1 MASIKKRKSTFSVIY
16 WYLDNA
22 GERKQKWDTLE
33 TKKEA
38 KQRKAFV
45 EYYQEKYGYVIV
57 PLEEQFAR
65 QIDESKK
72 ELDSTDE
79 DITLCDFLKIFVN
92 LYGTSKWS
100 PSTFSSKVGTIENYI
115 NPLIGD
121 WKLNE
126 ITTKKLSAYY
136 NDLLSVPEVPR
147 ANRKATGRCVQ
158 PANIKKIHDI
168 IRCALNQ
175 AIRWEYIDTNKRN
188 PASLA
193 TLPKVPKVKRKVWSV
208 DTFREAI
215 QQSDD
220 DLLTICM
227 HLAFSCSMRI
237 GEITGLTW
245 EDVIIDE
252 QSIATNNAR
261 VIINKELSRVN
272 AQAMQKLKE
281 KDIIK
286 IFPTQKPHCTTR
298 LVLKTP
304 KTETSNRTVWLPKT
318 VAELLVQYQ
327 KDQKELQEFLGDA
340 YNNYNLVIALENGNP
355 VESRIVRDRFQK
367 LCEQNGYEQV
377 VFHSLRHLS
386 TGYKLKMTNGDVKS
400 VQGDTGHAEA
410 EMVTDVYS
418 EIIDEDRRYNAQ
430 KMDEQ
435 FYSTLNHDS
444 EMQPQ
449 NEEVQPENNGLS
461 DSDMEL
467 LQFLKSLTPEMKT
480 SVYKGYK
487 RDKIEMRGDR
497 AEISDFPLYLNT
509 VAGGLDCRDQTIGG
523 FSFVVKIY
531 AVPVV
536 EIIG

>member
-252 QSIATNNAR
+252 EAIANNNAK

-340 YNNYNLVIALENGNP
+340 YNN
-355 VESRIVRDRFQK
+355 
-367 LCEQNGYEQV
+367 
-377 VFHSLRHLS
+377 LS

-467 LQFLKSLTPEMKT
+467 LQLLKSLTPEMK
-480 SVYKGYK
+480 
-487 RDKIEMRGDR
+487 EMLLKQS
-497 AEISDFPLYLNT
+497 AS
-509 VAGGLDCRDQTIGG
+509 
-523 FSFVVKIY
+523 K
-531 AVPVV
+531 
-536 EIIG
+536 

>member
-208 DTFREAI
+208 NTFREAI

-237 GEITGLTW
+237 GEIKGKRYYQDFSDTK
-245 EDVIIDE
+245 
-252 QSIATNNAR
+252 ATLH
-261 VIINKELSRVN
+261 NK
-272 AQAMQKLKE
+272 ACI
-281 KDIIK
+281 KD
-286 IFPTQKPHCTTR
+286 T
-298 LVLKTP
+298 
-304 KTETSNRTVWLPKT
+304 
-318 VAELLVQYQ
+318 
-327 KDQKELQEFLGDA
+327 KDRNK
-340 YNNYNLVIALENGNP
+340 
-355 VESRIVRDRFQK
+355 
-367 LCEQNGYEQV
+367 
-377 VFHSLRHLS
+377 
-386 TGYKLKMTNGDVKS
+386 
-400 VQGDTGHAEA
+400 
-410 EMVTDVYS
+410 
-418 EIIDEDRRYNAQ
+418 
-430 KMDEQ
+430 
-435 FYSTLNHDS
+435 
-444 EMQPQ
+444 
-449 NEEVQPENNGLS
+449 
-461 DSDMEL
+461 
-467 LQFLKSLTPEMKT
+467 
-480 SVYKGYK
+480 
-487 RDKIEMRGDR
+487 
-497 AEISDFPLYLNT
+497 
-509 VAGGLDCRDQTIGG
+509 
-523 FSFVVKIY
+523 
-531 AVPVV
+531 
-536 EIIG
+536 

>member
-1 MASIKKRKSTFSVIY
+1 MKPSDFQKTVMCRFDSCLKKTVFGVVKDYYKELKKNQAEAIPFCELPDIIIDKVAI
-16 WYLDNA
+16 
-22 GERKQKWDTLE
+22 WDTYKTDYTTFNICGHDIYVYDDEL
-33 TKKEA
+33 A
-38 KQRKAFV
+38 K
-45 EYYQEKYGYVIV
+45 VIKQ
-57 PLEEQFAR
+57 LSDR
-65 QIDESKK
+65 
-72 ELDSTDE
+72 
-79 DITLCDFLKIFVN
+79 
-92 LYGTSKWS
+92 YR
-100 PSTFSSKVGTIENYI
+100 ENV
-115 NPLIGD
+115 LM
-121 WKLNE
+121 
-126 ITTKKLSAYY
+126 YY

-355 VESRIVRDRFQK
+355 VESRIMRDRFQK
-367 LCEQNGYEQV
+367 LCEQHGYEKV
-377 VFHSLRHLS
+377 VFHNLRHLS
-386 TGYKLKMTNGDVKS
+386 TGYKLKMTNG
-400 VQGDTGHAEA
+400 
-410 EMVTDVYS
+410 
-418 EIIDEDRRYNAQ
+418 
-430 KMDEQ
+430 
-435 FYSTLNHDS
+435 
-444 EMQPQ
+444 
-449 NEEVQPENNGLS
+449 
-461 DSDMEL
+461 
-467 LQFLKSLTPEMKT
+467 
-480 SVYKGYK
+480 
-487 RDKIEMRGDR
+487 
-497 AEISDFPLYLNT
+497 
-509 VAGGLDCRDQTIGG
+509 
-523 FSFVVKIY
+523 VVKWYKAIQ
-531 AVPVV
+531 VMQKQKWLQTF
-536 EIIG
+536 IQKS

>member
-1 MASIKKRKSTFSVIY
+1 M
-16 WYLDNA
+16 N
-22 GERKQKWDTLE
+22 
-33 TKKEA
+33 
-38 KQRKAFV
+38 KAV
-45 EYYQEKYGYVIV
+45 RYVCACSEPSEIV
-57 PLEEQFAR
+57 R
-65 QIDESKK
+65 R
-72 ELDSTDE
+72 
-79 DITLCDFLKIFVN
+79 DFLKIFVN

-100 PSTFSSKVGTIENYI
+100 PSTFSNKVGTIENYI

-245 EDVIIDE
+245 EDVVIDE

-281 KDIIK
+281 KDILK

-304 KTETSNRTVWLPKT
+304 KTKTSVRKIFLPST
-318 VAELLVQYQ
+318 VAQMLLERKKQI
-327 KDQKELQEFLGDA
+327 DEMKELFGDE
-340 YNNYNLVIALENGNP
+340 YLDYDLVFCHSSGRPMEGQVINRALK
-355 VESRIVRDRFQK
+355 K
-367 LCEQNGYEQV
+367 LIQDNDLPDV
-377 VFHSLRHLS
+377 VFHSFRHAS
-386 TGYKLKMTNGDVKS
+386 ITYKLKWNGGDMKS
-400 VQGDTGHAEA
+400 VQGDSGHARMD
-410 EMVTDVYS
+410 MVADVYS
-418 EIIDEDRRYNAQ
+418 HIIDEDRRYNAQ
-430 KMDEQ
+430 KFEEQ
-435 FYSTLNHDS
+435 FYNAKGLKNAEEGKTAPMPKFETSVELLDP
-444 EMQPQ
+444 MA
-449 NEEVQPENNGLS
+449 EVQKGSEVEEEKPAENSADENAALLAKLLS
-461 DSDMEL
+461 NPDTAAL
-467 LQFLKSLTPEMKT
+467 LKALAKT
-480 SVYKGYK
+480 
-487 RDKIEMRGDR
+487 I
-497 AEISDFPLYLNT
+497 
-509 VAGGLDCRDQTIGG
+509 
-523 FSFVVKIY
+523 
-531 AVPVV
+531 
-536 EIIG
+536 

>member
-79 DITLCDFLKIFVN
+79 DITLRDFLKIFVN

-467 LQFLKSLTPEMKT
+467 LQLLKSLTPEMKAMLLKQ
-480 SVYKGYK
+480 SASK
-487 RDKIEMRGDR
+487 
-497 AEISDFPLYLNT
+497 
-509 VAGGLDCRDQTIGG
+509 
-523 FSFVVKIY
+523 
-531 AVPVV
+531 
-536 EIIG
+536 

>member
-1 MASIKKRKSTFSVIY
+1 M
-16 WYLDNA
+16 
-22 GERKQKWDTLE
+22 
-33 TKKEA
+33 
-38 KQRKAFV
+38 
-45 EYYQEKYGYVIV
+45 IV

-298 LVLKTP
+298 LVFLMLVSVIVFVGINDGISVLSLYNRSHGRSSLFIIQPFIKAGLYNAVSGFEHYCLKTP
-304 KTETSNRTVWLPKT
+304 LFD
-318 VAELLVQYQ
+318 ELIY
-327 KDQKELQEFLGDA
+327 
-340 YNNYNLVIALENGNP
+340 
-355 VESRIVRDRFQK
+355 
-367 LCEQNGYEQV
+367 
-377 VFHSLRHLS
+377 
-386 TGYKLKMTNGDVKS
+386 
-400 VQGDTGHAEA
+400 
-410 EMVTDVYS
+410 
-418 EIIDEDRRYNAQ
+418 
-430 KMDEQ
+430 
-435 FYSTLNHDS
+435 
-444 EMQPQ
+444 
-449 NEEVQPENNGLS
+449 GLS
-461 DSDMEL
+461 
-467 LQFLKSLTPEMKT
+467 
-480 SVYKGYK
+480 G
-487 RDKIEMRGDR
+487 
-497 AEISDFPLYLNT
+497 NT
-509 VAGGLDCRDQTIGG
+509 QD
-523 FSFVVKIY
+523 
-531 AVPVV
+531 
-536 EIIG
+536 